1 MNRKLSIL
9 PLVLAALG
17 ASTAAHAM
25 APRPVT
31 DCPLRSDPF
40 SASSPVIDI
49 LLSEPAK
56 AVVEGVVPGRL
67 SKLPPIFIG
76 TRTPTF
82 AALLDVHALAGMI
95 GMTAD
100 QVAQIDAGLRKLPVT
115 PADKLARC
123 ARYDNEQPP
132 LTVDKG
138 RRNILFF
145 DKINGFY
152 HAEAV
157 PAAREAI
164 RQLAARK
171 GWSVAFT
178 GKGGS
183 ITPATLRKF
192 DAVVWSNV
200 SGDVL
205 TLSQRKALENYVT
218 GGGGF
223 VAVHGSGGDSYY
235 SWPWYA
241 DTLIGARFIGHP
253 MNPQFQDA
261 RVVVEDRA
269 HPIAAGLPAEWTMS
283 DEWYSFKDS
292 PRQSGANVVLTLDEK
307 TYKPVGMAN
316 QDLRMGSDHPLA
328 WSKCVGKGRA
338 FYSAIGHR
346 AESYAQP
353 QNFQLL
359 ESALEWAANRK
370 QACRAKPH

>member
-9 PLVLAALG
+9 ALALTSLG
-17 ASTAAHAM
+17 ASAAANA
-25 APRPVT
+25 APPRAVT
-31 DCPLRSDPF
+31 DCPLRNQPF
-40 SASSPVIDI
+40 SAATPLIDI
-49 LLSEPAK
+49 LLNEPAK
-56 AVVEGVVPGRL
+56 AALEAVVPGRL
-67 SKLPPIFIG
+67 AKLPPIFMG
-76 TRTPTF
+76 TRTPSF

-95 GMTAD
+95 GMTPD

-123 ARYDNEQPP
+123 ARYDNELPQFA
-132 LTVDKG
+132 VARG
-138 RRNILFF
+138 RKNILFF

-157 PAAREAI
+157 PAARAAI
-164 RQLAARK
+164 KQMAERK

-178 GKGGS
+178 DKGGA
-183 ITPATLRKF
+183 INAATLRKF

-205 TLSQRKALENYVT
+205 TLAQRRALENFVN

-223 VAVHGSGGDSYY
+223 VAFHGSGGDSYY

-241 DTLIGARFIGHP
+241 DVLIGARFKGHP
-253 MNPQFQDA
+253 MNPQFQEA
-261 RVVVEDRA
+261 RVVVENRA
-269 HPIAAGLPAEWTMS
+269 HPVAAGLPGEWRMT
-283 DEWYSFKDS
+283 DEWYSFANN
-292 PRQSGANVVLTLDEK
+292 PRQGGANVVLTLDEK
-307 TYKPVGMAN
+307 TYSPVGMGAL
-316 QDLRMGSDHPLA
+316 DLRMGDHPLA

-346 AESYAQP
+346 AESYTQP
-353 QNFQLL
+353 QNVLLL

-370 QACRAKPH
+370 AACPAK